1 MPLCQLQFCTNRRTH
16 RPNET
21 LLNFKEPYNTFHS
34 LHVLLSLS
42 QSKIVMLM
50 AHCGQRP
57 FVALFWEVAFKTG
70 TFLFKSILPFWN
82 SPKCMVGMGV
92 LDQRLDLR
100 ILQVFF
106 NLNDSMV
113 LQLYDHWA
121 PASTCPVLFPW
132 TCTRE
137 QFSPPGLLHN
147 WKLPTV
153 MGKITLP
160 SSALLHTHLSPHSS
174 WIATIVGRLEP
185 SANMGLCWAK
195 PISLVPSMARVGKDF
210 QGTVNLARKT
220 RRGKKYT

>member
-113 LQLYDHWA
+113 LQLYDHWSSSFNLSCA
-121 PASTCPVLFPW
+121 LPLDLYEGAILTSW
-132 TCTRE
+132 T
-137 QFSPPGLLHN
+137 SPQLKAAHCYGENHFVFAQLCSLAHPP
-147 WKLPTV
+147 LPTLL
-153 MGKITLP
+153 MNSHHCREAGALCQHGAALSKTHQPRAIHGK
-160 SSALLHTHLSPHSS
+160 S
-174 WIATIVGRLEP
+174 
-185 SANMGLCWAK
+185 
-195 PISLVPSMARVGKDF
+195 GKGFSGDCEF
-210 QGTVNLARKT
+210 SKEN
-220 RRGKKYT
+220 